1 MNIVPFANQAETAT
15 DLWTQILGVLGVIGM
30 KALSSVV
37 TIVVCTLIAYALRF
51 AIRRIVR
58 RIVAGA
64 KSKAEVTDTRALERS
79 PLADMRL
86 VQRTRTLGTI
96 LQNIVNVILV
106 VVAMVLIVNIVEPTL
121 LGSLTLLTAAVG
133 AGLGFG
139 AQNIVKDV
147 LNGIFIVAE
156 DQVGI
161 GDVVELRLAAG
172 GATGV
177 VEYVSVRV
185 TQVRDVNG
193 TLWYVRNGE
202 VTHLGNMSQGW
213 ARAIVDLGVP
223 ADADVPAVEDALLA
237 AAQGLAKDPKW
248 RTRVLEKP
256 EIWGLESIDGDAL
269 VIRVVMKTRTNA
281 MDDVAQELR
290 MRLRDTMIG
299 LDLTVPSLA
308 SVQLAGSEG
317 ARRVHGANPPRT
329 RPTPVASAPV
339 VPERGFWRKKKTE
352 GDKATPS
359 VPPTTRPAPTGSPAS
374 RPAAPKAPA
383 KPKTPPSAPQ
393 SMPLPPQPDPEK
405 KPQDLETPQEPQAPD
420 APQDPQNPG
429 DER

>member
-1 MNIVPFANQAETAT
+1 
-15 DLWTQILGVLGVIGM
+15 M
-30 KALSSVV
+30 KALWSAV
-37 TIVVCTLIAYALRF
+37 TIVVCAVIAYALRF
-51 AIRRIVR
+51 VIRRIVR

-106 VVAMVLIVNIVEPTL
+106 VVAVVLIVNIIEPTL

-147 LNGIFIVAE
+147 LNGMFLVAE

-161 GDVVELRLAAG
+161 GDVVDLGLAS
-172 GATGV
+172 GV
-177 VEYVSVRV
+177 VEYVSVRI
-185 TQVRDVNG
+185 TQVRDANG

-202 VTHLGNMSQGW
+202 ITRIGNMSQGW
-213 ARAIVDLGVP
+213 ARAIIDLGVP

-248 RTRVLEKP
+248 RTRIVEKP
-256 EIWGLESIDGDAL
+256 EIWGLESIEGDAL

-281 MDDVAQELR
+281 MDDVARELR

-299 LDLTVPSLA
+299 LDLTVPSMA
-308 SVQLAGSEG
+308 TVQLAGPEG

-329 RPTPVASAPV
+329 RPNPVTTPP
-339 VPERGFWRKKKTE
+339 VPERGFWRKKKTDA
-352 GDKATPS
+352 DKPAT
-359 VPPTTRPAPTGSPAS
+359 VTPPPRTKPAPTTSS
-374 RPAAPKAPA
+374 APKKAE
-383 KPKTPPSAPQ
+383 KPKTPPSSPQ
-393 SMPLPPQPDPEK
+393 SLPLPPLPEA
-405 KPQDLETPQEPQAPD
+405 QN
-420 APQDPQNPG
+420 PQDPQNPG
-429 DER
+429 DDL

>member
-1 MNIVPFANQAETAT
+1 MNIVPLANQAAK
-15 DLWTQILGVLGVIGM
+15 DADGWTQFLTVLGDIGM
-30 KALSSVV
+30 KALWSAV
-37 TIVVCTLIAYALRF
+37 TIVVCAVIAYALRF
-51 AIRRIVR
+51 VIRRVVR

-106 VVAMVLIVNIVEPTL
+106 VVAVVLIVNIIEPTL

-147 LNGIFIVAE
+147 LNGMFLVAE

-161 GDVVELRLAAG
+161 GDVVDLGLAS
-172 GATGV
+172 GV
-177 VEYVSVRV
+177 VEYVSVRI
-185 TQVRDVNG
+185 TQVRDANG

-202 VTHLGNMSQGW
+202 ITRIGNMSQGW
-213 ARAIVDLGVP
+213 ARAIIDLGVP
-223 ADADVPAVEDALLA
+223 ADADVSAVEDALLA

-248 RTRVLEKP
+248 RTRIIEKP

-269 VIRVVMKTRTNA
+269 VVRVVMKTRTNA
-281 MDDVAQELR
+281 MDDVARELR
-290 MRLRDTMIG
+290 MRLRDTMLG
-299 LDLTVPSLA
+299 MDLTVPSMA
-308 SVQLAGSEG
+308 TVQLAGPEG

-329 RPTPVASAPV
+329 RPNPVATAPA

-352 GDKATPS
+352 NEKPTP
-359 VPPTTRPAPTGSPAS
+359 VTPPPRTKPAPTAP
-374 RPAAPKAPA
+374 APKKAE

-393 SMPLPPQPDPEK
+393 SLPLPPLPDP
-405 KPQDLETPQEPQAPD
+405 Q

>member
-1 MNIVPFANQAETAT
+1 MNIVSFENQAEKVA
-15 DLWTQILGVLGVIGM
+15 DAWTQILTVLGDIGM
-30 KALSSVV
+30 KALWSVV
-37 TIVVCTLIAYALRF
+37 TIVVCAVIAYALRF
-51 AIRRIVR
+51 VIRRVVR

-106 VVAMVLIVNIVEPTL
+106 VVAVVLIVNIIEPTL

-147 LNGIFIVAE
+147 LNGMFLVAE

-161 GDVVELRLAAG
+161 GDVVDLGLAS
-172 GATGV
+172 GV
-177 VEYVSVRV
+177 VEYVSVRI
-185 TQVRDVNG
+185 TQVRDANG

-202 VTHLGNMSQGW
+202 ITRIGNMSQGW
-213 ARAIVDLGVP
+213 ARAIIDLGVP

-248 RTRVLEKP
+248 RTRIIEKP

-269 VIRVVMKTRTNA
+269 VVRVVMKTRTNA
-281 MDDVAQELR
+281 MDDVARELR
-290 MRLRDTMIG
+290 MRLRDTVLGM
-299 LDLTVPSLA
+299 DLTVPSMA
-308 SVQLAGSEG
+308 TVQLAGPEG

-329 RPTPVASAPV
+329 RPNPVATAPA

-352 GDKATPS
+352 DEKPAPVTP
-359 VPPTTRPAPTGSPAS
+359 PPRTKPAPTTP
-374 RPAAPKAPA
+374 APKKTE

-393 SMPLPPQPDPEK
+393 SLPLPPLPDP
-405 KPQDLETPQEPQAPD
+405 Q